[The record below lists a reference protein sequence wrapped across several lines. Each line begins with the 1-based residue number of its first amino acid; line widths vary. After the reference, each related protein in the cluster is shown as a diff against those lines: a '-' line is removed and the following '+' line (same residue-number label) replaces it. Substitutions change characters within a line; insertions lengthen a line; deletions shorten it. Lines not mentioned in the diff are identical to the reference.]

1 MRKIDLLLNEY
12 GESHQNE
19 TNKLVHWF
27 AVPII
32 VWCVLALL
40 WSIPAPAFITAL
52 SLNWASLVMILSV
65 IFYITLS
72 WQLAI
77 GMAVFSLISFALIS
91 FYVGATQFALWKFA
105 LIVFVVA
112 WMAQFWGHKIE
123 GKKPSFFKDVV
134 FLMVGPAWLLSFL
147 YNKMGVKY

>member
-27 AVPII
+27 AVPVI

-40 WSIPAPAFITAL
+40 WSIPVPAFLAGL
-52 SLNWASLVMILSV
+52 GLNFATLTMILSV
-65 IFYITLS
+65 LFYLTLS
-72 WQLAI
+72 WPLAL
-77 GMAVFSLISFALIS
+77 GMVVFSAICFALIT
-91 FYVGATQFALWKFA
+91 FYLGVTGFALWQFALI
-105 LIVFVVA
+105 LFVVA
-112 WMAQFWGHKIE
+112 WVAQFWGHKIE

-147 YNKMGVKY
+147 YGRMGIKY